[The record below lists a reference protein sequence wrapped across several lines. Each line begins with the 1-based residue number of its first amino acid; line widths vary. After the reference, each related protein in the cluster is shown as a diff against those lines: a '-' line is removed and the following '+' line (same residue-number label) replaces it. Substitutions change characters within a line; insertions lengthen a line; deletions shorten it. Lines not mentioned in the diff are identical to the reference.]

1 MYMCVGSTTEQGYKA
16 GIHVTDLSALSRNEM
31 LSFCFCLVKRKHYIS
46 FVALPLMTYTFFTSL
61 DEINVSIILK
71 T

>member
-16 GIHVTDLSALSRNEM
+16 GITDLSAYGRNEM